1 MSRSTGVLLGVFLIV
16 LAAFWFLQQG
26 PGRQPPRASGP
37 AVVFPF
43 KVQNVQR
50 VTITR
55 GSDVVEIARQGT
67 DWVLRRP
74 QALPADRFKVESLVT
89 TLAGLAPTRNLGNR
103 VPNLDPYGLVNPQ
116 LTVEID
122 APTGRTYRLL
132 VGAQTP
138 EKTGY
143 YVKAEPAATV
153 YVIGDDLVK
162 TQLIGNL
169 ENPPRATPSPS
180 GASPSR
186 SPAGSP

>member
-1 MSRSTGVLLGVFLIV
+1 MSRSTGALLGAFLIV

-26 PGRQPPRASGP
+26 PGRQAPKAGGP
-37 AVVFPF
+37 AVIFPF
-43 KVQNVQR
+43 KVRDVQR

-55 GSDVVEIARQGT
+55 GNDVVEIARQGT

-74 QALPADRFKVESLVT
+74 QALPADRLKAEGLVT
-89 TLAGLAPTRNLGNR
+89 ALAGLAPTRNLGSA
-103 VPNLDPYGLVNPQ
+103 VQNLEPYSLASPPLQ
-116 LTVEID
+116 VEIE

-143 YVKAEPAATV
+143 YVKAEPAGTV

-169 ENPPRATPSPS
+169 ENPPRATPSP
-180 GASPSR
+180 
-186 SPAGSP
+186 